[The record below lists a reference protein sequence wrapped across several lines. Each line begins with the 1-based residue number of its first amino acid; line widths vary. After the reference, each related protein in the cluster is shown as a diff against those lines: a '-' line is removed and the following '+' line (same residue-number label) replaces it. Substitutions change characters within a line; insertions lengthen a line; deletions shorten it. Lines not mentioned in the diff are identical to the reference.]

1 MSSTTKILRPSRLA
15 VLECLKA
22 WDSWTTPIVTFA
34 AEDAEVQRYLNDG
47 PQTSRC
53 PYLAVTRL
61 PYQPAWLNHL
71 MQRWPGIVFI
81 SIWVPTS
88 AMTLSEDLLE
98 DAVDAVFRH
107 PAPGSSSA
115 APLALLQKRLAD
127 IGGVFPPTI
136 VQMEAGQPEQT
147 GANQQHKLIRSSV
160 ALDLKLQKD
169 PMLRATA

>member
-1 MSSTTKILRPSRLA
+1 MPSTTKLLRPSRLA
-15 VLECLKA
+15 IIECLKA
-22 WDSWTTPIVTFA
+22 WDSWTSPIATFA
-34 AEDAEVQRYLNDG
+34 TEDAEVQRFFNDE

-53 PYLAVTRL
+53 PYVAVTRA
-61 PYQPAWLNHL
+61 PYQPTWLNHL

-88 AMTLSEDLLE
+88 AMSLSEDLLE
-98 DAVDAVFRH
+98 DAVDAVFRT

-127 IGGVFPPTI
+127 IGGVFPPNI
-136 VQMEAGQPEQT
+136 VNMEAGQPEEK
-147 GANQQHKLIRSSV
+147 GEGGRHKLLRSSV
-160 ALDLKLQKD
+160 ALDIKLQKD